1 MSFDNV
7 GCLDNQS
14 SFQQS
19 LKLWKSVTAYNR
31 FGEYVLVLTK
41 KDLFE
46 EWIKSNPFK
55 LEGKETSDPEEAIQ
69 MIAQKFRTVFSLSIA
84 INALSQEEVAK
95 LMKPK
100 FDRYDHRLIM

>member
-1 MSFDNV
+1 MSFDKV
-7 GCLDNQS
+7 GCLDNKS

-19 LKLWKSVTAYNR
+19 LKLWKSVTEYDD
-31 FGEYVLVLTK
+31 GEYVLVLTK

-46 EWIKSNPFK
+46 EWIKSTPFK
-55 LEGKETSDPEEAIQ
+55 FEGKETSDPEEAIQ
-69 MIAQKFRTVFSLSIA
+69 MIARKFRTVFFLSIA

-100 FDRYDHRLIM
+100 FDRYDERLIM